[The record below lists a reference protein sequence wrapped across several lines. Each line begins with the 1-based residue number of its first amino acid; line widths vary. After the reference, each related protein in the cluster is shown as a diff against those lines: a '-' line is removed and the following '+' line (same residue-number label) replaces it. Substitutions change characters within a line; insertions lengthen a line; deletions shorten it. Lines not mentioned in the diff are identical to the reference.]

1 MYFDP
6 YTIGFIMGSL
16 VTLGVIFLV
25 LLISAIVSVNRKEKR
40 K

>member
-6 YTIGFIMGSL
+6 YTLGFLVGAF

-25 LLISAIVSVNRKEKR
+25 LLISAIVSVNRKDKR